1 MWTGMP
7 KKRTSHCTIESI
19 TMVDYGVKAKVTE
32 SADEADN
39 KRGTSA
45 TVQEA
50 VVG

>member
-1 MWTGMP
+1 MDGDA
-7 KKRTSHCTIESI
+7 KKADIALHHRKHYHGGR
-19 TMVDYGVKAKVTE
+19 YGVKAKVTE